1 VVLLVDNGLG
11 GVGSG
16 VCFVVSSTLYTN
28 PDTVMVISMMVIG
41 CERYPGIHV
50 VGVSVVTSC

>member
-1 VVLLVDNGLG
+1 MLLVGNGLD

-16 VCFVVSSTLYTN
+16 ARFVVSSTLYTD
-28 PDTVMVISMMVIG
+28 PDTVIVISMMVIG

-50 VGVSVVTSC
+50 VGVSVVTSR